1 MTYDRSSDLP
11 KRSGSFQAMV
21 RAGNSV
27 TSYLRTGRGAPVV
40 LLRRATHDDPLWGIV
55 LAEVSH
61 GFRAIVPEFA
71 PTGDEFA
78 SWFRSFLDGLGLG
91 AVFVVSDA
99 HFGMCCID
107 AGLLDPDWLS
117 ALVVITDRAE
127 GGRLSAALADRTD
140 TVVGPGVVFTNDVDH
155 AVDHHD
161 IALRAVQLLR
171 KRSGA
176 VG

>member
-1 MTYDRSSDLP
+1 M
-11 KRSGSFQAMV
+11 
-21 RAGNSV
+21 
-27 TSYLRTGRGAPVV
+27 V
-40 LLRRATHDDPLWGIV
+40 LLRRATHDDPLWGVV

-61 GFRAIVPEFA
+61 GFRAIVPEYA

-117 ALVVITDRAE
+117 ALVVLTDRAE
-127 GGRLSAALADRTD
+127 GGNVSHALADRTETAVSAD
-140 TVVGPGVVFTNDVDH
+140 LIHTDGVDH
-155 AVDHHD
+155 ALDPHEV
-161 IALRAVQLLR
+161 ALRAVQRLR
-171 KRSGA
+171 ERSGA